1 MIVDQNRSRVISKGA
16 SAVVQV
22 RNEGGLKDE
31 RGRGRNR
38 SAQIGGTLRVSLVK
52 TASVCFVSGSVPCPS
67 LAPSLEPHNNPMRW
81 SRLRKPWPEIK

>member
-1 MIVDQNRSRVISKGA
+1 MIVDQKSRVISKGA
-16 SAVVQV
+16 RAVVQV

-38 SAQIGGTLRVSLVK
+38 SAQIGGTLRVSLVR
-52 TASVCFVSGSVPCPS
+52 TASVCFVSGPVPCPS
-67 LAPSLEPHNNPMRW
+67 LALSLEPHNNPMRW